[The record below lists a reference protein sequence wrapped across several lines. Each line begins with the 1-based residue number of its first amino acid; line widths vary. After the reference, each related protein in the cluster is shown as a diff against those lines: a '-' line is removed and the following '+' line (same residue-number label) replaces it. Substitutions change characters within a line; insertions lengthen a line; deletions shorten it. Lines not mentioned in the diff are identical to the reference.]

1 VKNQTEIITPSDE
14 TPTSIEALPL
24 QPRTPTM
31 PIPEH
36 VVSAYV
42 TRFPHLRYLGRN
54 AIGGSRQAILAFAR
68 VACRLEAPATVTP
81 REVFDLA
88 GQAEPPTAERTP

>member
-1 VKNQTEIITPSDE
+1 MS
-14 TPTSIEALPL
+14 EALTAIGRGDLP
-24 QPRTPTM
+24 PRTPAM

-88 GQAEPPTAERTP
+88 GQAEPTGAKQRPRE